1 MQKILLTCWILCFG
15 VLFGFAQPFSKYNQL
30 INTADSLYKAKQ
42 FKASAIKYNI
52 AFATKPRNVKYHH
65 PYNAACSWALA
76 GNADSAFYYLDIS
89 AKKYGYSNLNHI
101 KADSDL
107 RALYADARWVAVI
120 DLVTKNKV
128 KADARL
134 NKPLIALLDSI
145 YEADQ
150 GTRLQIDSV
159 ERTYGMQSQER
170 RDLFAR
176 MAKSD
181 SSNLIIV
188 LKVLRRYGWLGTD
201 VIGEK
206 GNKTIWLVVQ
216 HADLKTQKK
225 YLPELRKSVEKG
237 LSVPY
242 YMALTEDRIAMGEG
256 KRQIYGSQ
264 YTTDMITGKNSLY
277 PIADEAH
284 VEERRKAMGMIPLA
298 EEAKSMGIDY
308 VLPK

>member
-1 MQKILLTCWILCFG
+1 MPKILLTCWILCCG
-15 VLFGFAQPFSKYNQL
+15 VLVGFAQPFSKYNQL

-101 KADSDL
+101 RADSDL
-107 RALYADARWVAVI
+107 RALYADGRWVAVI
-120 DLVTKNKV
+120 DLVTKNNA
-128 KADARL
+128 KAYARL

-145 YEADQ
+145 YETDQ

-225 YLPELRKSVEKG
+225 YLPELKKSVEKG

-242 YMALTEDRIAMGEG
+242 YLALTEDRIAMREG
-256 KRQIYGSQ
+256 KKQIYGSQ

-284 VEERRKAMGMIPLA
+284 VDERRKAMGMIPLA

-308 VLPK
+308 VSPK

>member
-1 MQKILLTCWILCFG
+1 MPKILLACWILCCG
-15 VLFGFAQPFSKYNQL
+15 VLFGFAQPFSQYDQL

-52 AFATKPRNVKYHH
+52 AFATKPHNVKYHH

-76 GNADSAFYYLDIS
+76 GNADSAFYYLDMS
-89 AKKYGYSNLNHI
+89 AKKYGYSNPNHI

-120 DLVTKNKV
+120 DLVTKNKA

-134 NKPLIALLDSI
+134 NKPLIALLDSV
-145 YEADQ
+145 YETDQ

-188 LKVLRRYGWLGTD
+188 LKVLKRYGWLGTD

-225 YLPELRKSVEKG
+225 YLPELKRSVEKG

-242 YMALTEDRIAMGEG
+242 YLALTEDRVAMGEG
-256 KRQIYGSQ
+256 KKQIYGSQ
-264 YTTDMITGKNSLY
+264 YTTDMTTGKNSLY
-277 PIADEAH
+277 PIADEAN
-284 VEERRKAMGMIPLA
+284 VDKRRKAMGMIPLA
-298 EEAKSMGIDY
+298 EEAKSMGVDY